1 MFLCWLLRLECS
13 NKADVH
19 PMPRIDGLLDKLENA
34 KCFSTFDI
42 TSGYWQIKVQSGSQ
56 EKTAF
61 ITHQGLYE
69 FKVISFGVM
78 DALAVFQRLIQIK
91 HFIKAD
97 DRSRGFCG
105 SLSR

>member
-1 MFLCWLLRLECS
+1 
-13 NKADVH
+13 
-19 PMPRIDGLLDKLENA
+19 MPRIDSLLDKFRNA
-34 KCFSTFDI
+34 KCFSTCDI
-42 TSGYWQIKVQSGSQ
+42 AAGYWQIKVLSDSQ

-69 FKVISFGVM
+69 FKVMPFGVI
-78 DALAVFQRLIQIK
+78 DAPAVFQRLMQIK
-91 HFIKAD
+91 CFIKAN